1 MIQLFA
7 AAEEPHIF
15 YVVDVETELL
25 MIAAY
30 TVSLIVCIAIR
41 EFTHGMVR
49 YLLALLFTVSFS
61 VFGYVLI
68 SEYSPAKYI
77 LLVAIIAGV
86 ISGLWVR
93 VGKIIGSI
101 TKH

>member
-1 MIQLFA
+1 MIHLFA
-7 AAEEPHIF
+7 ATEPHIF

-25 MIAAY
+25 MVAAY
-30 TVSLIVCIAIR
+30 TIGLIVCIAIR
-41 EFTHGMVR
+41 EFTHGLTR

-61 VFGYVLI
+61 VFGFVLM
-68 SEYSPAKYI
+68 SEYSPAKY
-77 LLVAIIAGV
+77 LVLIAIIAGV

-93 VGKIIGSI
+93 IGKIIGSI